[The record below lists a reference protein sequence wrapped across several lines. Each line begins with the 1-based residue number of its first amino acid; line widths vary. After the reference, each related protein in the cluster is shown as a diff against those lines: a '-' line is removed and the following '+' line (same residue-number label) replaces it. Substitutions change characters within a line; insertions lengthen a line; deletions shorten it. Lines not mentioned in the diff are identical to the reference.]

1 MYLSEVNNSIQNN
14 NFLNETVSQIKKD
27 FLMVGVNF
35 DIEKPVSSFNKL
47 FIFTYNL
54 INALNEREPK
64 RLLNLL
70 YRVDLSEEQ
79 VKEEMQSSELS
90 FIELLSEMMVKRE
103 LYKVIIRKKINN
115 LLISYPSNLVLSFWF
130 FGSNSQQ

>member
-90 FIELLSEMMVKRE
+90 FIEILSEMIVKRE
-103 LYKVIIRKKINN
+103 LYKVIIRKKI
-115 LLISYPSNLVLSFWF
+115 S
-130 FGSNSQQ
+130 

>member
-14 NFLNETVSQIKKD
+14 NFLNETVSQLKKD

-35 DIEKPVSSFNKL
+35 DIEKPASSFNKL

-90 FIELLSEMMVKRE
+90 FIELLSEMIVKRE
-103 LYKVIIRKKINN
+103 LYKVIIRKKI
-115 LLISYPSNLVLSFWF
+115 S
-130 FGSNSQQ
+130 